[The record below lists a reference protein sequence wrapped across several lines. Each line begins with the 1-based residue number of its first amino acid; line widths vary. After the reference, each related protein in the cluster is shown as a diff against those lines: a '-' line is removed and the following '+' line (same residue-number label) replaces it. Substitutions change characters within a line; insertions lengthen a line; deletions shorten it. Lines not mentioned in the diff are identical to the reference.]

1 MDLSKSSKK
10 EIGAYGEVVA
20 TKYLKKHGFKVLD
33 RNVTFKI
40 GEIDIVAKKDLV
52 LHIVEVKSIACDE
65 FPDTRY
71 GSSGLYSPEENL
83 SYLKIQQVSRVGQ
96 WYVASKSW
104 EGEWQV
110 DGITALL
117 RRHDGMARISYF
129 PHIV

>member
-20 TKYLKKHGFKVLD
+20 AKYLKKHGFKVLD

-52 LHIVEVKSIACDE
+52 LHIVEVKSIACNE

-83 SYLKIQQVSRVGQ
+83 NYLKIQQVSRVGQ
-96 WYVASKSW
+96 WYIASKSW
-104 EGEWQV
+104 EGEWQI